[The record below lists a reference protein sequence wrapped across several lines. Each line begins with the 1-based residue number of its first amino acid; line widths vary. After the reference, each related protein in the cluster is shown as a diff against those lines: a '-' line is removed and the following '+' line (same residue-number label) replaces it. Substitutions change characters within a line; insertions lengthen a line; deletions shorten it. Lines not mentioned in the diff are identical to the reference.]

1 MYAIRIR
8 ETAKMK
14 HTLISLTRIKHHYH
28 LLSNSEKRIAD
39 YIFENHATLGDFTS
53 QSLAE
58 VTGTSAATIV
68 RFCRSIG
75 FKSFVEFRMY
85 MKHELISPTANW
97 YEVSSDESIAMIKQK
112 SFNFNKNSM
121 DETLAV
127 LDDHELERAINIISD
142 ATDVIIIGE
151 GGSGSSARAAYDS
164 FLQIGIPCR
173 LIEDPFFQVLAI
185 SKLASTDNSVVCGFS
200 HSGMSRNVYE
210 SIKLAHDRKLLT
222 IGFVGIT
229 GAPLTKYLDVT
240 LHTGVSNHPYFSDT
254 LSARICELNVVSTI
268 HAALSIRK
276 KEELGDYREDIAKI
290 LSIKRVKK

>member
-1 MYAIRIR
+1 
-8 ETAKMK
+8 MK
-14 HTLISLTRIKHHYH
+14 HTLISLTRIKQHYH
-28 LLSNSEKRIAD
+28 LLSNAEKRIAD
-39 YIFENHATLGDFTS
+39 YIFEHHTTLGDFTS

-85 MKHELISPTANW
+85 MRHELKSPTANW
-97 YEVSSDESIAMIKQK
+97 YEVKSDESIAMIKQK
-112 SFNFNKNSM
+112 SFNFNKNSV

-127 LDDHELERAINIISD
+127 LDDQELEKAIAIIDEASD
-142 ATDVIIIGE
+142 VMIIGE
-151 GGSGSSARAAYDS
+151 GGSGSSARAAFDA

-173 LIEDPFFQVLAI
+173 LIEDPFFQILAI
-185 SKLASTDNSVVCGFS
+185 SRMKTSEKVVVCGFS

-210 SIKLAHDRKLLT
+210 SMKVAHERKLTT

-229 GAPLTKYLDVT
+229 GAPLTRYLDVT
-240 LHTGVSNHPYFSDT
+240 LQTGVSNHPYFSDT
-254 LSARICELNVVSTI
+254 LAARICELNVVSAI
-268 HAALSIRK
+268 HAALSIKRRD
-276 KEELGDYREDIAKI
+276 ELGDYREDIAKI